1 MCLSQIE
8 VEGDSL
14 KVIRKVNSTSPAR
27 TMFGHIIGDVRHF
40 KSSFD
45 FCFFK
50 HVKRKGNH
58 LAHSLARRAILSA
71 NFDVWLE
78 ELPLDLEAVFQND
91 FILQ

>member
-27 TMFGHIIGDVRHF
+27 TMFGHIIGDVRHLKF
-40 KSSFD
+40 SFD

-50 HVKRKGNH
+50 HVKSNH
-58 LAHSLARRAILSA
+58 LAHFLTSRAVLSDD
-71 NFDVWLE
+71 FDVWLE
-78 ELPLDLEAVFQND
+78 EVSLDLKAVFRND